1 SMSLKERLTEL
12 STELAELATQAG
24 RSPEEIKLIA
34 VSKTHPSELIAEA
47 FQAGQVRFGEN
58 RVQEASE
65 KIEKLQNLGIEW
77 HLIGHLQKNKARF
90 CPGRF
95 DWIHSVDSQEL
106 LELLEKQCA
115 LQRQPIQIL
124 LQANLSQEDSKSG
137 VSDYDNLCRLLE
149 KTQGCQWLRCRGL
162 MTMAAATDDAN
173 KIRKTFSQLR
183 TWLEK
188 LRNEFTLTTFTEL
201 SMGMSSDYRIAIAEG
216 ATMVR
221 LGTALFGE
229 RNKPLTVQ

>member
-1 SMSLKERLTEL
+1 MSLKERLAEL
-12 STELAELATQAG
+12 SAELAELATEAG

-65 KIEKLQNLGIEW
+65 KIERLQNPGIEW

-115 LQRQPIQIL
+115 LQSQPIQIL

-149 KTQGCQWLRCRGL
+149 KTQGCQWLHCRGL

-173 KIRKTFSQLR
+173 NIRKTFSQLR
-183 TWLEK
+183 TRLEK

-216 ATMVR
+216 ATMIR
-221 LGTALFGE
+221 LGTTLFGE

>member
-1 SMSLKERLTEL
+1 MSLKERLTEL

-95 DWIHSVDSQEL
+95 DWIHSADSQEL

-115 LQRQPIQIL
+115 LQSQPIQIL

>member
-1 SMSLKERLTEL
+1 MSLKERLTEL
-12 STELAELATQAG
+12 SAELAELATEAG

-65 KIEKLQNLGIEW
+65 KIERLQNPGIEW

-95 DWIHSVDSQEL
+95 DWIHSIDSQEL

-115 LQRQPIQIL
+115 LQSQPIQIL
-124 LQANLSQEDSKSG
+124 LQANLSQENSKSG

-149 KTQGCQWLRCRGL
+149 KAQDCQWLSCRGL

-173 KIRKTFSQLR
+173 EIRRTFAQLR

-216 ATMVR
+216 ATMIR
-221 LGTALFGE
+221 LGTALFGK
-229 RNKPLTVQ
+229 RAKPLIIQ

>member
-1 SMSLKERLTEL
+1 MSLKERLTEL
-12 STELAELATQAG
+12 SAELSELATQAG

-65 KIEKLQNLGIEW
+65 KIERLQNPGIEW

-115 LQRQPIQIL
+115 LQSQPIQIL

-229 RNKPLTVQ
+229 RNKPLTLQ

>member
-1 SMSLKERLTEL
+1 MSLKERLTEL
-12 STELAELATQAG
+12 SAELAELATEAG

-65 KIEKLQNLGIEW
+65 KIERLQKPGIEW

-115 LQRQPIQIL
+115 LQRQSIQIL

-149 KTQGCQWLRCRGL
+149 KAQDCQWLSCRGL

-173 KIRKTFSQLR
+173 EIRRTFAQLR

-188 LRNEFTLTTFTEL
+188 LRNEFNLNTFTEL

-216 ATMVR
+216 ATMIR

-229 RNKPLTVQ
+229 RAKPLIIQ

>member
-1 SMSLKERLTEL
+1 MSLKERLTEL

-95 DWIHSVDSQEL
+95 DWIHSVHSQEL

-115 LQRQPIQIL
+115 LQSQPIQIL

-221 LGTALFGE
+221 LGTTLFGE

>member
-1 SMSLKERLTEL
+1 MSLKERLTEL
-12 STELAELATQAG
+12 SAELAELATEAG

-65 KIEKLQNLGIEW
+65 KIERLQNPGIEW

-115 LQRQPIQIL
+115 LQRQSIQIL

-149 KTQGCQWLRCRGL
+149 KAQDCQWLSCRGL

-173 KIRKTFSQLR
+173 EIRRTFAQLR

-188 LRNEFTLTTFTEL
+188 LRNEFNLNTFTEL

-216 ATMVR
+216 ATMIR

-229 RNKPLTVQ
+229 RAKPLIIQ

>member
-1 SMSLKERLTEL
+1 MSLKERLAEL
-12 STELAELATQAG
+12 SAELAELATEAG

-65 KIEKLQNLGIEW
+65 KIERLQNPGIEW

-115 LQRQPIQIL
+115 LQSQPIQIL

-188 LRNEFTLTTFTEL
+188 LRNEFTLTTLTEL
-201 SMGMSSDYRIAIAEG
+201 SMGMSSDYRIAIVEG

>member
-1 SMSLKERLTEL
+1 MSLKERLTEL
-12 STELAELATQAG
+12 SAELAELAIQAG

-47 FQAGQVRFGEN
+47 FQAGQLRFGEN

-65 KIEKLQNLGIEW
+65 KIERLQNPGIEW

-115 LQRQPIQIL
+115 LQGQPMQIL
-124 LQANLSQEDSKSG
+124 LQANLSQENSKSG
-137 VSDYDNLCRLLE
+137 ISDYDNLCRLLE
-149 KTQGCQWLRCRGL
+149 KTQNCQWLYCRGL

-173 KIRKTFSQLR
+173 TIRRTFSQLR

-188 LRNEFTLTTFTEL
+188 LRDEFTLTTFTEL

-216 ATMVR
+216 ATMIR
-221 LGTALFGE
+221 LGTTLFGE

>member
-1 SMSLKERLTEL
+1 MSLKERLTEL

-65 KIEKLQNLGIEW
+65 KIEKLQNPGIEW

-95 DWIHSVDSQEL
+95 DWIHSVDSREL

-115 LQRQPIQIL
+115 LQSQPIQIL

>member
-1 SMSLKERLTEL
+1 MSLKERLTGL

-65 KIEKLQNLGIEW
+65 KIERLQNPGIEW

-115 LQRQPIQIL
+115 LQSQPIQIL

-188 LRNEFTLTTFTEL
+188 RRNEFTLTTFTEL

-216 ATMVR
+216 ATMIR
-221 LGTALFGE
+221 LGTTLFGE

>member
-1 SMSLKERLTEL
+1 MSLKERLTEL
-12 STELAELATQAG
+12 SAELAELATEAG

-65 KIEKLQNLGIEW
+65 KIERLQNPGIEW

-115 LQRQPIQIL
+115 LQSQPIQIL

-149 KTQGCQWLRCRGL
+149 KAQDCQWLSCRGL

-173 KIRKTFSQLR
+173 EIRRTFAQLR

-216 ATMVR
+216 ATMIR

-229 RNKPLTVQ
+229 RAKPLIIK

>member
-1 SMSLKERLTEL
+1 MSLKERLTEL
-12 STELAELATQAG
+12 SAELAELATEAG

-47 FQAGQVRFGEN
+47 FQAGQVCFGEN

-65 KIEKLQNLGIEW
+65 KIERLQNPGIEW

-115 LQRQPIQIL
+115 LQSQPIQIL
-124 LQANLSQEDSKSG
+124 LQANLSQENSKSG

-149 KTQGCQWLRCRGL
+149 KAQDCQWLSCRGL

-173 KIRKTFSQLR
+173 EIRRTFAQLR

-216 ATMVR
+216 ATMIR

-229 RNKPLTVQ
+229 RAKPLIIK

>member
-1 SMSLKERLTEL
+1 MSLKERLTEL
-12 STELAELATQAG
+12 SAELSELATQAG

-65 KIEKLQNLGIEW
+65 KIERLQNPGIEW

-115 LQRQPIQIL
+115 LQSQPIQIL

-216 ATMVR
+216 ATMIR

-229 RNKPLTVQ
+229 RNKPLTLQ

>member
-1 SMSLKERLTEL
+1 MSLKERLTEL
-12 STELAELATQAG
+12 SAELAELATQAG

-65 KIEKLQNLGIEW
+65 KIERLQNPGIEW

-115 LQRQPIQIL
+115 LQSQPIQIL

-216 ATMVR
+216 ATMIR

>member
-1 SMSLKERLTEL
+1 MSLKERLTEL
-12 STELAELATQAG
+12 SAELAELATEAG

-65 KIEKLQNLGIEW
+65 KIERLQNPVIEW

-95 DWIHSVDSQEL
+95 DWIHSIDSQEL

-115 LQRQPIQIL
+115 LQSQPIQIL
-124 LQANLSQEDSKSG
+124 LQANLSQENSKSG

-149 KTQGCQWLRCRGL
+149 KAQDCQWLSCRGL

-173 KIRKTFSQLR
+173 EIRRTFAQLR

-216 ATMVR
+216 ATMIR

-229 RNKPLTVQ
+229 RAKPLIIK

>member
-1 SMSLKERLTEL
+1 MSLKERLTEL
-12 STELAELATQAG
+12 SAELAELATEAG

-65 KIEKLQNLGIEW
+65 KIERLQNPGIEW

-115 LQRQPIQIL
+115 LQSQPIQIL

-149 KTQGCQWLRCRGL
+149 KTQGCQWLHCRGL

>member
-1 SMSLKERLTEL
+1 MSLKERLTEL

-47 FQAGQVRFGEN
+47 FEAGQVRFGEN

-65 KIEKLQNLGIEW
+65 KIERLQNPGIEW

-115 LQRQPIQIL
+115 LQSQPIQIL

-229 RNKPLTVQ
+229 RNKPLTV

>member
-1 SMSLKERLTEL
+1 MSLKERLTEL
-12 STELAELATQAG
+12 SAELAELATEAG

-47 FQAGQVRFGEN
+47 FQAGQVCFGEN

-65 KIEKLQNLGIEW
+65 KIERLQNPGIEW

-115 LQRQPIQIL
+115 LQRQSIQIL

-149 KTQGCQWLRCRGL
+149 KAKDCQWLSCRGL

-173 KIRKTFSQLR
+173 EIRRTFAQLR

-188 LRNEFTLTTFTEL
+188 LRNEFNLTTFTEL

-216 ATMVR
+216 ATMIR

-229 RNKPLTVQ
+229 RAKPLIIQ

>member
-1 SMSLKERLTEL
+1 MSLKERLTEL
-12 STELAELATQAG
+12 SAELAELATEAG

-47 FQAGQVRFGEN
+47 FQAGQLRFGEN

-65 KIEKLQNLGIEW
+65 KIERLQKPGIEW

-115 LQRQPIQIL
+115 LQRQSIQIL

-149 KTQGCQWLRCRGL
+149 KAQDCQWLSCRGL

-173 KIRKTFSQLR
+173 EIRRTFAQLR

-188 LRNEFTLTTFTEL
+188 LRNEFNLTTFTEL

-216 ATMVR
+216 ATMIR

-229 RNKPLTVQ
+229 RAKPLIIQ

>member
-1 SMSLKERLTEL
+1 MSLKERLTEL
-12 STELAELATQAG
+12 SAELSELATQAG

-65 KIEKLQNLGIEW
+65 KIERLQHPGIEW

-115 LQRQPIQIL
+115 LQSQHIQIL

-216 ATMVR
+216 ATMIR
-221 LGTALFGE
+221 LGTTLFGE

>member
-1 SMSLKERLTEL
+1 MSLKERLTEL
-12 STELAELATQAG
+12 SAELAELATEAG

-65 KIEKLQNLGIEW
+65 KIERLQNPGIEW

-95 DWIHSVDSQEL
+95 DWIHSIDSQEL

-115 LQRQPIQIL
+115 LQSQPIQIL

-149 KTQGCQWLRCRGL
+149 KAQDCQWLSCRGL

-173 KIRKTFSQLR
+173 EIRRTFVQLR

-216 ATMVR
+216 ATMIR

-229 RNKPLTVQ
+229 RTKPLIIK

>member
-1 SMSLKERLTEL
+1 MSLKERLAEL
-12 STELAELATQAG
+12 SAELAELATEAG

-65 KIEKLQNLGIEW
+65 KIERLQNPGIEW

-106 LELLEKQCA
+106 LELLERQCA

-216 ATMVR
+216 ATMIR
-221 LGTALFGE
+221 LGTTLFGE
-229 RNKPLTVQ
+229 RNKPLKVQ

>member
-1 SMSLKERLTEL
+1 MSLKERLTEL

-65 KIEKLQNLGIEW
+65 KIEKLQNPGIEW

-115 LQRQPIQIL
+115 LQSQPIQIL

-229 RNKPLTVQ
+229 RNNPLTVQ

>member
-1 SMSLKERLTEL
+1 MSLKERLAEL

-47 FQAGQVRFGEN
+47 FQAGQLRFGEN

-65 KIEKLQNLGIEW
+65 KIERLQNPGIEW

-115 LQRQPIQIL
+115 LQSQPIQIL

-216 ATMVR
+216 ATMIR
-221 LGTALFGE
+221 LGTTLFGE

>member
-1 SMSLKERLTEL
+1 MSLKERLTEL
-12 STELAELATQAG
+12 SAELAELATEAG

-65 KIEKLQNLGIEW
+65 KIERLQNPGIEW

-115 LQRQPIQIL
+115 LQSQPIQIL

-149 KTQGCQWLRCRGL
+149 KTQGCQWLHCRGL

-173 KIRKTFSQLR
+173 NIRKTFSQLR

-216 ATMVR
+216 ATMIR
-221 LGTALFGE
+221 LGTTLFGE
-229 RNKPLTVQ
+229 RNKPLKVQ

>member
-1 SMSLKERLTEL
+1 MSLKERLTEL

-65 KIEKLQNLGIEW
+65 KIERLQNPGIEW

-115 LQRQPIQIL
+115 LQSQPIQIL

-216 ATMVR
+216 ATMIR
-221 LGTALFGE
+221 LGTTLFGE
-229 RNKPLTVQ
+229 RNKPLKVQ

>member
-1 SMSLKERLTEL
+1 MSLKERLTEL

-65 KIEKLQNLGIEW
+65 KIEKLQNPGIEW

-95 DWIHSVDSQEL
+95 DWIHSVHSQEL

-115 LQRQPIQIL
+115 LQSQPIQIL

-221 LGTALFGE
+221 LGTTLFGE

>member
-1 SMSLKERLTEL
+1 MSLKERLTEL

-47 FQAGQVRFGEN
+47 FQAGQVCFGEN

-65 KIEKLQNLGIEW
+65 KIERLQNPVIEW

-95 DWIHSVDSQEL
+95 DWIHSIDSQEL

-115 LQRQPIQIL
+115 LQSQPIQIL
-124 LQANLSQEDSKSG
+124 LQANLSQENSKSG

-149 KTQGCQWLRCRGL
+149 KAQDCQWLSCRGL

-173 KIRKTFSQLR
+173 EIRRTFAQLR

-216 ATMVR
+216 ATMIR

-229 RNKPLTVQ
+229 RAKPLIIK

>member
-1 SMSLKERLTEL
+1 MSLKERLTEL

-65 KIEKLQNLGIEW
+65 KIEKLQNPGIEW

-95 DWIHSVDSQEL
+95 DWIHSVDSREL

-115 LQRQPIQIL
+115 LQSQPIQIL

-229 RNKPLTVQ
+229 RNKPLAVQ

>member
-1 SMSLKERLTEL
+1 MSLKERLTEL
-12 STELAELATQAG
+12 SAELSELATQAG

-65 KIEKLQNLGIEW
+65 KIERLQNPGIEW

-115 LQRQPIQIL
+115 LQSQPIQIL

-216 ATMVR
+216 ATMIR

-229 RNKPLTVQ
+229 RTKPLIIQ

>member
-1 SMSLKERLTEL
+1 MSLKERLTEL

-65 KIEKLQNLGIEW
+65 KIERLQNPGIEW

>member
-1 SMSLKERLTEL
+1 MSLKERLAEL

-65 KIEKLQNLGIEW
+65 KIERLQNPGIEW

-115 LQRQPIQIL
+115 LQSQPIQIL

-173 KIRKTFSQLR
+173 NIRKTFSQLR

-216 ATMVR
+216 ATMIR
-221 LGTALFGE
+221 LGTTLFGE

>member
-1 SMSLKERLTEL
+1 MSLKERLTEL

-58 RVQEASE
+58 RVQETSE
-65 KIEKLQNLGIEW
+65 KIERLQNPGIEW

-115 LQRQPIQIL
+115 LQSQPIQIL

-216 ATMVR
+216 ATMIR
-221 LGTALFGE
+221 LGTTLFGE

>member
-1 SMSLKERLTEL
+1 MSLKERLAEL
-12 STELAELATQAG
+12 SAELAELAIEAG

-65 KIEKLQNLGIEW
+65 KIERLQNPGIEW

-115 LQRQPIQIL
+115 LQSQPIQIL

-216 ATMVR
+216 ATMIR
-221 LGTALFGE
+221 LGTTLFGE

>member
-1 SMSLKERLTEL
+1 MSLKEHLTEL
-12 STELAELATQAG
+12 SAELSELATQAG

-65 KIEKLQNLGIEW
+65 KIEKLQNPGIEW

-115 LQRQPIQIL
+115 LQSQPIQIL

-229 RNKPLTVQ
+229 RDKPLTVQ

>member
-1 SMSLKERLTEL
+1 MNLKERLTEL
-12 STELAELATQAG
+12 SAELAELATEAG

-65 KIEKLQNLGIEW
+65 KIERLQNPGIEW

-95 DWIHSVDSQEL
+95 DWIHSIDSQEL

-115 LQRQPIQIL
+115 LQSQPIQIL
-124 LQANLSQEDSKSG
+124 LQANLSQENSKSG

-149 KTQGCQWLRCRGL
+149 KAQDCQWLSCRGL

-173 KIRKTFSQLR
+173 EIRRTFAQLR

-216 ATMVR
+216 ATMIR

-229 RNKPLTVQ
+229 RAKPLIIK

>member
-1 SMSLKERLTEL
+1 MSLKERLTEL
-12 STELAELATQAG
+12 STELAELATEAG

-65 KIEKLQNLGIEW
+65 KIERLQNPGIEW

-115 LQRQPIQIL
+115 LQRQSIQIL

-149 KTQGCQWLRCRGL
+149 KAQDCQWLSCRGL

-173 KIRKTFSQLR
+173 EIRRTFAQLR

-216 ATMVR
+216 ATMIR

-229 RNKPLTVQ
+229 RAKPLIIK